1 MSKWLNGLMG
11 KAISYGKNS
20 IAILVNEIQES
31 SSSEQRLKSIN
42 ELIVLSDD
50 PNNIKVIFK
59 YISFFH
65 IHI

>member
-20 IAILVNEIQES
+20 IKMLVNEIQES

-42 ELIVLSDD
+42 ELIALSDD
-50 PNNIKVIFK
+50 PDNIKVMINYIIF
-59 YISFFH
+59 
-65 IHI
+65 